1 MCDSGQINDILI
13 DLCVQKEYLAPDGV
27 RRVQNAAEV
36 CRHIKRLM
44 AFARWA
50 RLPVLSCVD
59 TRRPTDLGP
68 DWFAVERGSSPE
80 RRKTAHTLL
89 PDRAVVE
96 SDNCLCISLDVLR
109 QHQQTIFTKYHR
121 DPFTNP
127 KLDRIL
133 TETAVG
139 RFIVFGAPLETS
151 LRILVL
157 GLVRRGHS
165 VTVIED
171 ACGYWD
177 KDEALMV
184 FRQFAVKDCAL
195 VDTERFLEAE
205 LTRRH
210 RLLRPRSRGR
220 RSVA

>member
-1 MCDSGQINDILI
+1 VRDVGQLSDVLI

-27 RRVQNAAEV
+27 RRVQNASLV
-36 CRHIKRLM
+36 CRNIKRLM

-50 RLPVLSCVD
+50 KLPVLSCVD

-68 DWFAVERGSSPE
+68 DWFAVERDSPPE

-96 SDNCLCISLDVLR
+96 SDNSLCISLDVLR

-133 TETAVG
+133 TEMAAG

-157 GLVRRGHS
+157 GLVRRGRS
-165 VTVIED
+165 VVVIED

-177 KDEALMV
+177 AEEAAMI
-184 FRQFAVKDCAL
+184 FRQFAVKGCTL
-195 VDTERFLEAE
+195 VDTERFLETE
-205 LTRRH
+205 LARR
-210 RLLRPRSRGR
+210 RRSLRPRPGAR